1 MAPRWGASGH
11 HFVVFAGTSTRSSPK
26 DGHGVDLALLSVG
39 GSALLI
45 ALILWFDNAQGG
57 LTGNGVFKSL
67 ELKPWV
73 TDPASAPL
81 YPANYLFY
89 PVYGALCRVLDL
101 LGVFAGD
108 PRRQITILNAVSCS
122 LCLCTVYLMARALTG
137 DRLVALLT
145 ALFHIASSF
154 VMFLAIVNEDILP
167 SYTLLFASMA
177 LGAVWFA
184 RPTTARVVAVAA
196 LFSLAWLFEWRLMF
210 PTLPAMLA
218 ALWLC
223 EKHPAL
229 RFGRIALFL
238 ATMAAMASVAALA
251 SHGHNGAAGPLDLL
265 WTGKAVN
272 SVWAGFTWPKVGYL
286 WDGMVA
292 YLLGAG
298 VAAIP
303 GIPGWDI
310 WRYTATIW
318 MLAIAAIAVPMLW
331 RQRHDSRAVALAV
344 VFGVTF
350 LAGSVFN
357 LYSQPQDPQMQINV
371 MAWLTPGWMLVLL
384 AAQKRWGHRG
394 LAALA
399 GLTLTLIAY
408 NVWSLAPLRGLD
420 GRWQQATQRLEKEAD
435 PARTVFVLH
444 DFDWAMIYASLH
456 WGTAEP
462 GVDTLGPAPQ
472 PLPKFKWIGFTG
484 QVLRHPEWTTEAHV
498 ADLRRQID
506 RALALGYEV
515 LLARLWPMEQK
526 QLETETGMVAD
537 SARLAALHRMLRSDY
552 TATLAFDDPVA
563 GPFHRLQRAP
573 NR

>member
-1 MAPRWGASGH
+1 MDFASSS
-11 HFVVFAGTSTRSSPK
+11 TSPSPQ
-26 DGHGVDLALLSVG
+26 GGYAADLALLAIG
-39 GSALLI
+39 GATLLI
-45 ALILWFDNAQGG
+45 AIILWFDNAQGG

-73 TDPASAPL
+73 VDPASAPL

-89 PVYGALCRVLDL
+89 PAYGALCRGLDL
-101 LGVFAGD
+101 LGVFSGD
-108 PRRQITILNAVSCS
+108 PRRQVTILNALSAS
-122 LCLCTVYLMARALTG
+122 LCLCAVYSMARQVTG

-167 SYTLLFASMA
+167 SYTLMFAAMA
-177 LGAVWFA
+177 LGAVWFT
-184 RPTTARVVAVAA
+184 RPTAARVVAVAT

-210 PTLPAMLA
+210 PTLPALLA

-223 EKHPAL
+223 ERRPAMRL
-229 RFGRIALFL
+229 GWIALFL
-238 ATMAAMASVAALA
+238 ATMVATAGAVAAA
-251 SHGHNGAAGPLDLL
+251 WQGHNGAVGPLDLL

-310 WRYTATIW
+310 WRYASTLW
-318 MLAIAAIAVPMLW
+318 MLAIAAVAVPMLW
-331 RQRHDSRAVALAV
+331 RARADNWAVALAA
-344 VFGVTF
+344 VFGITF
-350 LAGSVFN
+350 VAGEVMN

-384 AAQKRWGHRG
+384 AARRRWGRNG

-399 GLTLTLIAY
+399 GLSMTLFAY
-408 NVWSLAPLRGLD
+408 NIWSLAPLRGLD
-420 GRWQQATQRLEKEAD
+420 TAWRQAIERLERDAD

-444 DFDWAMIYASLH
+444 DFDWAMVYASLH
-456 WGTAEP
+456 WAPAEP
-462 GVDTLGPAPQ
+462 GVDALGPAPQ
-472 PLPKFKWIGFTG
+472 ASPRFKWIGFTS
-484 QVLRHPEWTTEAHV
+484 QVLRHPEWSTDAHV

-506 RALALGYEV
+506 RALELGYDV
-515 LLARLWPMEQK
+515 LLARLWPLEQW
-526 QLETETGMVAD
+526 QLETATGMIAD
-537 SARLAALHRMLRSDY
+537 GARLAALHRMLRTDY

-563 GPFHRLQRAP
+563 GPFHRLRRAP
-573 NR
+573 GR

>member
-1 MAPRWGASGH
+1 
-11 HFVVFAGTSTRSSPK
+11 VVFAGTSTRYSPK
-26 DGHGVDLALLSVG
+26 GGPAADLALLAVG
-39 GSALLI
+39 SSALLI

-73 TDPASAPL
+73 VDPASAPL

-89 PVYGALCRVLDL
+89 PVYGALCRMLDL

-122 LCLCTVYLMARALTG
+122 LCLCAVYLMARAVTG
-137 DRLVALLT
+137 NRLVALLT

-177 LGAVWFA
+177 LAAVWFA
-184 RPTTARVVAVAA
+184 RPTTARVVAVAS

-223 EKHPAL
+223 EPQP
-229 RFGRIALFL
+229 GRRLGWIALFL
-238 ATMAAMASVAALA
+238 ATMLAMACAAALVTL
-251 SHGHNGAAGPLDLL
+251 GHNGAAGPIDLL

-310 WRYTATIW
+310 WRYTASVW
-318 MLAIAAIAVPMLW
+318 MLAIAAVAIPMLW
-331 RQRHDSRAVALAV
+331 RARRDSRAVALAA

-350 LAGSVFN
+350 VAGSVFN

-371 MAWLTPGWMLVLL
+371 MAWLTPAWALVLV
-384 AAQKRWGHRG
+384 AAGRRWGARG

-399 GLTLTLIAY
+399 ALTVTLLAY

-420 GRWQQATQRLEKEAD
+420 GRWQQAIERLEREAD

-444 DFDWAMIYASLH
+444 DFDWSMIYASLH
-456 WGTAEP
+456 WGPAEP
-462 GVDTLGPAPQ
+462 GVEALGPAPQ
-472 PLPKFKWIGFTG
+472 AVPKFKWIGFTG

-506 RALALGYEV
+506 RALELGYDV
-515 LLARLWPMEQK
+515 LVARLWPMAQK

-537 SARLAALHRMLRSDY
+537 SARLAALHRLLRTDY

-563 GPFHRLQRAP
+563 GPFHRLKRAP
-573 NR
+573 GR

>member
-1 MAPRWGASGH
+1 M
-11 HFVVFAGTSTRSSPK
+11 VFATNPSPSSPQR
-26 DGHGVDLALLSVG
+26 GHVADLALLAIGS
-39 GSALLI
+39 SALLI
-45 ALILWFDNAQGG
+45 AIILWFDNAQGG

-67 ELKPWV
+67 ELKAWV
-73 TDPASAPL
+73 VDPASAPL
-81 YPANYLFY
+81 YPSNYLFY
-89 PVYGALCRVLDL
+89 PAYGALCRMLDL

-108 PRRQITILNAVSCS
+108 PRRQITILNALSCS
-122 LCLCTVYLMARALTG
+122 LCLCAVYLLVRALTG
-137 DRLVALLT
+137 DRLVALLA

-184 RPTTARVVAVAA
+184 RPAAARVVAVAA
-196 LFSLAWLFEWRLMF
+196 LFSIAWLFEWRLMF

-223 EKHPAL
+223 EARPAKRL
-229 RFGRIALFL
+229 AWIGLFL
-238 ATMAAMASVAALA
+238 ATMVATAGVAAA
-251 SHGHNGAAGPLDLL
+251 AWWGHNGAVGPLDLI

-310 WRYTATIW
+310 WRYTATVW
-318 MLAIAAIAVPMLW
+318 MLAIAAVAGPMLW
-331 RQRHDSRAVALAV
+331 RQRHDTRTVALAA
-344 VFGVTF
+344 VFGGTF
-350 LAGSVFN
+350 AAGSVFN
-357 LYSQPQDPQMQINV
+357 FYSQPQDPQMQINV
-371 MAWLTPGWMLVLL
+371 MAWLTPAWALVLV
-384 AAQKRWGHRG
+384 AARRRWGGRG

-399 GLTLTLIAY
+399 GLTVALLAY

-420 GRWQQATQRLEKEAD
+420 GKWRLAIERLEREAPPD
-435 PARTVFVLH
+435 RTVFVLH

-456 WGTAEP
+456 WGTVEP
-462 GVDTLGPAPQ
+462 GTGVLGPAPQ
-472 PLPKFKWIGFTG
+472 AQPKFKWIGFTAE
-484 QVLRHPEWTTEAHV
+484 VLRHPEWTTEAHV

-506 RALALGYEV
+506 RALDLGYDV

-537 SARLAALHRMLRSDY
+537 RQRLAALHRMLRTDF

-563 GPFHRLQRAP
+563 GPFHRLRRAP
-573 NR
+573 GR

>member
-1 MAPRWGASGH
+1 VTS
-11 HFVVFAGTSTRSSPK
+11 FAGQSLPLAFATGSSTTSRQT
-26 DGHGVDLALLSVG
+26 GGYAADLAVLAIG

-45 ALILWFDNAQGG
+45 AVILWFDNAQGG

-81 YPANYLFY
+81 YAANYLFY
-89 PVYGALCRVLDL
+89 PVYGALCRGLDL

-108 PRRQITILNAVSCS
+108 PRRQITILNAVSAS
-122 LCLCTVYLMARALTG
+122 LCLCAVYLMARAVTG
-137 DRLVALLT
+137 DRLVALAT

-167 SYTLLFASMA
+167 SYTLLFAAMA

-184 RPTTARVVAVAA
+184 QPTALRVVLVAA

-223 EKHPAL
+223 ERRPAMRL
-229 RFGRIALFL
+229 AWAALFL
-238 ATMAAMASVAALA
+238 ATMLAMAGLAALA
-251 SHGHNGAAGPLDLL
+251 THGHNGAAGPLDLI
-265 WTGKAVN
+265 WTGKAVR
-272 SVWAGFTWPKVGYL
+272 SVWAGFTWPKVFYL
-286 WDGMVA
+286 WEGMGA

-298 VAAIP
+298 VTAIP

-310 WRYTATIW
+310 WRITATVW
-318 MLAIAAIAVPMLW
+318 MLAIAVVAVPMLW
-331 RQRHDSRAVALAV
+331 RARHDSRAVALAV
-344 VFGVTF
+344 IFGVTF
-350 LAGSVFN
+350 VAGSVFN

-371 MAWLTPGWMLVLL
+371 MGWLTVGWMLVLL
-384 AAQKRWGHRG
+384 AALRRWGRKG

-399 GLTLTLIAY
+399 GLSVALFAY

-420 GRWQQATQRLEKEAD
+420 GRWRSAVERLEKDAD

-444 DFDWAMIYASLH
+444 DFDWAMVYASLH
-456 WGTAEP
+456 WGPAEP
-462 GVDTLGPAPQ
+462 GVGALGPAPQ
-472 PLPKFKWIGFTG
+472 ALPKFKWIGFTG
-484 QVLRHPEWTTEAHV
+484 QVLRHPEWNTEAHV

-506 RALALGYEV
+506 RALELGYDV
-515 LLARLWPMEQK
+515 LVARLWPMEQK

-537 SARLAALHRMLRSDY
+537 SARLAALHRMLRADY

-563 GPFHRLQRAP
+563 GPFHRLRRAP
-573 NR
+573 GR

>member
-108 PRRQITILNAVSCS
+108 PRRQITILNAVSAS
-122 LCLCTVYLMARALTG
+122 LCLCAVYLMARALTG

-184 RPTTARVVAVAA
+184 RPTAARVVAVAA

-223 EKHPAL
+223 ERRPAI
-229 RFGRIALFL
+229 RFAWIALFL
-238 ATMAAMASVAALA
+238 ATMLAMAGVAALV
-251 SHGHNGAAGPLDLL
+251 SLGHNGAAGPVDLL

-272 SVWAGFTWPKVGYL
+272 SVWAGFTWSKVGYL

-310 WRYTATIW
+310 WRYTASVW
-318 MLAIAAIAVPMLW
+318 MLAIAAVAVSMLW
-331 RQRHDSRAVALAV
+331 HQRHDPRARALAAI
-344 VFGVTF
+344 FGVTF
-350 LAGSVFN
+350 AAGSVFN

-384 AAQKRWGHRG
+384 AAHKRWGRQG

-399 GLTLTLIAY
+399 GLTVTLIAY

-420 GRWQQATQRLEKEAD
+420 GKWQQAIERLEKEAD

-472 PLPKFKWIGFTG
+472 AVPKFKWIGFTG
-484 QVLRHPEWTTEAHV
+484 QVLRHPEWSTEAHV

-506 RALALGYEV
+506 RALELGYEV

-537 SARLAALHRMLRSDY
+537 SARLAALHRMLRTDY

-563 GPFHRLQRAP
+563 GPFHRLRRASG
-573 NR
+573 R